1 MNRTIRTDLA
11 IERGEQHRLNEG
23 DGFLETVLPGPIPVS
38 KIKIVNEKAAT
49 LTGKPIGNY
58 ATVFFDG
65 ALSDDELFEKTVEQ
79 TAQLL
84 REFLKG
90 ARTVLAVGL
99 GNAEMT
105 ADALG
110 PKTVDG
116 LIVSRHMKKQLPDLY
131 RELALGNL
139 AALRPGV
146 LGQTGIETAELI
158 RAAADAVSP
167 DAILVFDALAS
178 RRVKRLC
185 ATVQIS
191 DTGITPGSG
200 VGNHRSRLDKS
211 TMGIPV
217 ISVGV
222 PTVVDAVTLTVDALE
237 KIRPHLNDNEQDL
250 VDQWSDDEGQRLR
263 ETLDPYENNMIVTP
277 QDIDALVDRTAKIL
291 SQATNLAVHSG
302 LNREQID
309 ALIGV

>member
-1 MNRTIRTDLA
+1 MNVRTDLA
-11 IERGEQHRLNEG
+11 VEMGELKQLGEK
-23 DGFLETVLPGPIPVS
+23 DGFLETVLTGEIPVS
-38 KIKIVNEKAAT
+38 KVKIVNEKAAK

-65 ALSDDELFEKTVEQ
+65 AFSDDRLFDCAVER
-79 TAQLL
+79 TADIL
-84 REFLKG
+84 REFLKD
-90 ARTVLAVGL
+90 AKSVFAIGL

-110 PKTVDG
+110 PKVIDG
-116 LIVSRHMKKQLPDLY
+116 LLVSRHLKRQLPDLY
-131 RELALGNL
+131 REYSLGEL
-139 AALRPGV
+139 SALRPGV

-158 RAAADAVSP
+158 QSSAKTVSP

-200 VGNHRSRLDKS
+200 VGNHRTRIDKQS
-211 TMGIPV
+211 MGIPV

-222 PTVVDAVTLTVDALE
+222 PTVVDAATLTVDALE
-237 KIRPHLNDNEQDL
+237 KIRDKMNEEARKSTEE
-250 VDQWSDDEGQRLR
+250 WTEDEGTRLR
-263 ETLDPYENNMIVTP
+263 EALGGYENNLVVTP
-277 QDIDALVDRTAKIL
+277 QDIDALITRTAKLL
-291 SQATNLAVHSG
+291 SEATNKAIHKA
-302 LNREQID
+302 LNREQLD
-309 ALIGV
+309 ALVGV